1 MKKPL
6 ITLLAG
12 LGLASAANA
21 QLSDMQG
28 GLLLGGGYLDDPGK
42 AYGFGQ
48 FRGTFYEDDTFAH
61 TFFIELLGHTDDA
74 VLEYIGRGGRLFQED
89 GDITFVN
96 LTANYELEIKLGGP
110 ISFFAGAGAGLE
122 FVSLDDS
129 FDYSID
135 NDTNFVAQAFGGL
148 RANFPSGFMLQ
159 AGARYLVRDD
169 FALLGDQFL
178 TNDSWSYEFSLGF
191 KF

>member
-21 QLSDMQG
+21 QFSDMQG

-48 FRGTFYEDDTFAH
+48 IRGTLYEDDTFAH

-74 VLEYIGRGGRLFQED
+74 VLEYIGRGGRLFLED

-96 LTANYELEIKLGGP
+96 LTANYELEIKLAGP
-110 ISFFAGAGAGLE
+110 VSLFAGAGAGLE

-178 TNDSWSYEFSLGF
+178 TNDSWSYELSLGC

>member
-21 QLSDMQG
+21 QFSDMQG

-48 FRGTFYEDDTFAH
+48 IRGTLYEDDTFAH

-74 VLEYIGRGGRLFQED
+74 VLEYIGRGGRLFLED

-96 LTANYELEIKLGGP
+96 LTANYELEIKLAGP

-122 FVSLDDS
+122 FVRLDDS